1 VYFRPVPIAYSVFS
15 PVSETLCTM
24 QVQLSISPAGR
35 LLCDLDSTADAPW
48 SECRFDEALAA
59 SLSDAFGK
67 SSGSGL
73 LRLSEVPPN
82 TQLPMP
88 FVFWRTW
95 CRRVLQ
101 SISRMPEDSFA
112 ACEQWVRTRPKSSNS
127 APPDAPEPPA
137 DDELTAI
144 IEAAPP
150 MRGLEYL
157 TPALLKSLWQ
167 QSFEEVLQQAQKAK
181 LSCRELLQQ
190 LNPDL
195 HLLGKVTFHLAE
207 NKRDPERPFAFLAT
221 WAHRLST
228 RAQLQH
234 LPLAEALRHY
244 ASEKDQQTLAE
255 LLSPV
260 REAAARSN
268 LVDQLLTSR
277 AIFRPQAWTADQ
289 AHAFLNDIP
298 QMEQSGLI
306 VRVPDWWSGRRA
318 ARPVV
323 QIRIGES
330 GPARVGLDVLLDFSM
345 ELAIDGSP
353 LTAEEQRRLLAAG
366 EGLHLLRGK
375 WVEVDPE
382 KLQQVLQQWKQ
393 LKQQHADGITLL
405 QGLRLLA
412 GTRPD
417 GSAEAPTS
425 QEGWAGV
432 VTGTWMTE
440 TLQALRNP
448 GSTVDCEPGQG
459 LAATLRPYQ
468 THGVRWLWQML
479 QLGLGACLAD
489 DMGLGKTIQVID
501 LMLRLRAAAVDAT
514 PPKGRP
520 SRGKTAANS
529 ATAPFLLVVPASLLG
544 NWKQEL
550 AKFAPQLRVLV
561 AHRSECS
568 VDTLQELERTPVAV
582 LDRFDVVITTYQAL
596 RRAEWPFGVR
606 WRLCVLDEAQAIRN
620 AGSSQSKAVRRL
632 QSASR
637 IILTGTPVENQLG
650 DLWPLFD
657 FCNPGLLGSLKQF
670 EDFVKRISRSQNTS
684 AAASL
689 RKLVRPCILRRMK
702 TDPGII
708 PDLPDKTEITV
719 QCGLSA
725 KQAAYY
731 QQIIDDVAKQLKN
744 ADGIKR
750 RGLILSMLMRL
761 KQLCNHPSLL
771 LGQPDFS
778 PADSG
783 KFLLLQNLCEPIAAR
798 QEKVLVFTQFQ
809 TQCDSLAEFLAT
821 VFRRR
826 GLVLHGQV
834 PVAKRK
840 HLVSEFQEGDDV
852 AFFVISVKAGGTG
865 LNLTAASHVIH
876 FDRWW
881 NPAVENQAT
890 DRAFRIG
897 QKRNVLVQKFVC
909 RGTLEERI
917 DQVLREKQ
925 TLANDI
931 LGDGSETLL
940 TEMSDRELMDFV
952 ALDLSRASVED

>member
-1 VYFRPVPIAYSVFS
+1 MTVYFRPVPIAYSVFS

-59 SLSDAFGK
+59 SLSEAFGK

-157 TPALLKSLWQ
+157 TPTLLKSLW
-167 QSFEEVLQQAQKAK
+167 
-181 LSCRELLQQ
+181 
-190 LNPDL
+190 
-195 HLLGKVTFHLAE
+195 
-207 NKRDPERPFAFLAT
+207 
-221 WAHRLST
+221 
-228 RAQLQH
+228 H

-323 QIRIGES
+323 QIQIGES
-330 GPARVGLDVLLDFSM
+330 GPARVGLDVLLDFSV
-345 ELAIDGSP
+345 EVAIDGSP

-382 KLQQVLQQWKQ
+382 KLQQVLRRWKQ

-417 GSAEAPTS
+417 GLAEAPTS

-689 RKLVRPCILRRMK
+689 RKLVRPVRK
-702 TDPGII
+702 TGR
-708 PDLPDKTEITV
+708 V
-719 QCGLSA
+719 LSA
-725 KQAAYY
+725 DY
-731 QQIIDDVAKQLKN
+731 
-744 ADGIKR
+744 R
-750 RGLILSMLMRL
+750 
-761 KQLCNHPSLL
+761 
-771 LGQPDFS
+771 
-778 PADSG
+778 
-783 KFLLLQNLCEPIAAR
+783 
-798 QEKVLVFTQFQ
+798 
-809 TQCDSLAEFLAT
+809 
-821 VFRRR
+821 
-826 GLVLHGQV
+826 
-834 PVAKRK
+834 
-840 HLVSEFQEGDDV
+840 
-852 AFFVISVKAGGTG
+852 
-865 LNLTAASHVIH
+865 
-876 FDRWW
+876 
-881 NPAVENQAT
+881 
-890 DRAFRIG
+890 
-897 QKRNVLVQKFVC
+897 
-909 RGTLEERI
+909 
-917 DQVLREKQ
+917 
-925 TLANDI
+925 
-931 LGDGSETLL
+931 
-940 TEMSDRELMDFV
+940 
-952 ALDLSRASVED
+952 

>member
-1 VYFRPVPIAYSVFS
+1 
-15 PVSETLCTM
+15 M
-24 QVQLSISPAGR
+24 
-35 LLCDLDSTADAPW
+35 
-48 SECRFDEALAA
+48 
-59 SLSDAFGK
+59 
-67 SSGSGL
+67 
-73 LRLSEVPPN
+73 
-82 TQLPMP
+82 
-88 FVFWRTW
+88 
-95 CRRVLQ
+95 
-101 SISRMPEDSFA
+101 
-112 ACEQWVRTRPKSSNS
+112 
-127 APPDAPEPPA
+127 
-137 DDELTAI
+137 
-144 IEAAPP
+144 
-150 MRGLEYL
+150 
-157 TPALLKSLWQ
+157 
-167 QSFEEVLQQAQKAK
+167 
-181 LSCRELLQQ
+181 QQ

-195 HLLGKVTFHLAE
+195 HQLGKVTFHLAE

-221 WAHRLST
+221 WAHRLSS

-260 REAAARSN
+260 REAAARST

-289 AHAFLNDIP
+289 AHTFLKDIP

-323 QIRIGES
+323 QLRIGES
-330 GPARVGLDVLLDFSM
+330 NPTKVGLEVLLDFSV
-345 ELAIDGSP
+345 ELAMDGSP
-353 LTAEEQRRLLAAG
+353 LTAEEQQRLLAAG
-366 EGLHLLRGK
+366 EGLQLLRGK
-375 WVEVDPE
+375 WVEVDSE
-382 KLQQVLQQWKQ
+382 KLSQVLQQWNQ

-412 GTRPD
+412 GARPD
-417 GSAEAPTS
+417 GFGEAPAS
-425 QEGWAGV
+425 HEDWAGV
-432 VTGTWMTE
+432 ITGTWMTE
-440 TLQALRNP
+440 ILHALRNP
-448 GSTVDCEPGQG
+448 GSALGCEPGQG

-468 THGVRWLWQML
+468 AQGVRWLWQML

-501 LMLRLRAAAVDAT
+501 LMLRLQAAAAEKT
-514 PPKGRP
+514 GPPIGRT
-520 SRGKTAANS
+520 SRSRSAAN
-529 ATAPFLLVVPASLLG
+529 ATTAPFLLVVPASLLG

-561 AHRSECS
+561 AHRSECPEE
-568 VDTLQELERTPVAV
+568 TLQELEKTPEPM
-582 LDRFDVVITTYQAL
+582 LSRMDVVITTYQAL

-650 DLWPLFD
+650 DLWSLFD

-670 EDFVKRISRSQNTS
+670 DNFVKRISRSQNTS

-702 TDPGII
+702 TDPGIA

-725 KQAAYY
+725 KQATYY
-731 QQIIDDVAKQLKN
+731 QQIVEDVTKQLTK

-750 RGLILSMLMRL
+750 RGLILAMLMRL

-771 LGQPDFS
+771 LGQPEFN
-778 PADSG
+778 PAESG

-809 TQCDSLAEFLAT
+809 TQCDSLAEFLST

-826 GLVLHGQV
+826 TC
-834 PVAKRK
+834 A
-840 HLVSEFQEGDDV
+840 
-852 AFFVISVKAGGTG
+852 AWAGTG
-865 LNLTAASHVIH
+865 CSTQAAC
-876 FDRWW
+876 
-881 NPAVENQAT
+881 E
-890 DRAFRIG
+890 
-897 QKRNVLVQKFVC
+897 
-909 RGTLEERI
+909 
-917 DQVLREKQ
+917 
-925 TLANDI
+925 
-931 LGDGSETLL
+931 
-940 TEMSDRELMDFV
+940 
-952 ALDLSRASVED
+952 